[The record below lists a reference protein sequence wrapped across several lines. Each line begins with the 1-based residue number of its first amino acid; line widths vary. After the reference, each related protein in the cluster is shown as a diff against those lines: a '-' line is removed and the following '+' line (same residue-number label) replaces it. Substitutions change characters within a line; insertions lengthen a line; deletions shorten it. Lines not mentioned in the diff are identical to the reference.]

1 MPRIDPEGAETRAI
15 DRLIDL
21 TDRSIVEIGSG
32 DGRLTWRLARRA
44 KSVVA
49 IDPNERYLERAR
61 AALTPELR
69 GRVRFVSSDATTYRF
84 PRERFDVAVLSYS
97 L

>member
-1 MPRIDPEGAETRAI
+1 MPIYDPEGTETRAI

-21 TDRSIVEIGSG
+21 TDRSIVEIGAG
-32 DGRLTWRLARRA
+32 DGRLTWLLASRA

-49 IDPNERYLERAR
+49 IEPNERYLARAH

-69 GRVRFVSSDATTYRF
+69 GRVRFVPSDATTYRF
-84 PRERFDVAVLSYS
+84 PRARFDVAVLSWS

>member
-1 MPRIDPEGAETRAI
+1 MPTYDPEGAETRAI

-21 TDRSIVEIGSG
+21 TDKSIVEIGAG
-32 DGRLTWRLARRA
+32 DGRLTWRLASRA
-44 KSVVA
+44 KSVFAVE
-49 IDPNERYLERAR
+49 PNERYLARAR

-69 GRVRFVSSDATTYRF
+69 GRVRFDSSDATTYRF

>member
-1 MPRIDPEGAETRAI
+1 MASIDPEGAEIRAI

-21 TDRSIVEIGSG
+21 TDRSIIEIGAG

-44 KSVVA
+44 KSVLA
-49 IDPNERYLERAR
+49 IDPNERDLARAR
-61 AALTPELR
+61 AALTPELQR
-69 GRVRFVSSDATTYRF
+69 RVRFDASDATTYRF
-84 PRERFDVAVLSYS
+84 PRERFDVAVLSWS